1 MGLIT
6 LSFLFILS
14 RAELGACPC
23 PVSRGADIFVLI
35 SPSLSSPPLQ
45 LSTSH
50 EDRTQLWTQRTL
62 TVMSY
67 CLELETNLRKIWSF
81 TITET
86 ALVLFVKSS
95 LRFVSSPS
103 QESSQCWIVN
113 IGARQE
119 SLQCAP
125 SVCSLKASS
134 LFSLSISATHNSHES
149 SGGQNIKFHLNH
161 LWNNHNRLRWTKII
175 ILRTAMCRYIFW
187 CNLKDPI

>member
-1 MGLIT
+1 MKNLER
-6 LSFLFILS
+6 FLNIGGGFIFRGSEDLRPIKS
-14 RAELGACPC
+14 ILCSTGPLRVKSQESIELA
-23 PVSRGADIFVLI
+23 
-35 SPSLSSPPLQ
+35 
-45 LSTSH
+45 
-50 EDRTQLWTQRTL
+50 
-62 TVMSY
+62 
-67 CLELETNLRKIWSF
+67 TNFRIWSF
-81 TITET
+81 TTTPEK

-113 IGARQE
+113 IGVRQE

-161 LWNNHNRLRWTKII
+161 LWNDHNRLRWTKII
-175 ILRTAMCRYIFW
+175 ILRTAMCRYIFG
-187 CNLKDPI
+187 LKLSIINFG

>member
-1 MGLIT
+1 MKNLERFLNIGGGFIFRGSEDLRPIKSILCSTGL
-6 LSFLFILS
+6 LRVKSQES
-14 RAELGACPC
+14 VELA
-23 PVSRGADIFVLI
+23 
-35 SPSLSSPPLQ
+35 
-45 LSTSH
+45 
-50 EDRTQLWTQRTL
+50 
-62 TVMSY
+62 
-67 CLELETNLRKIWSF
+67 TNFRIWSF
-81 TITET
+81 TTTEK

-161 LWNNHNRLRWTKII
+161 LWNNHNRLRCTKII
-175 ILRTAMCRYIFW
+175 ILCTAMCRYIFW